1 MVVLEPRGDG
11 GKGSLGKVA
20 PAGCGGSVVWE
31 AATRVDLIN
40 GGTWIAPCAPA
51 TCAKSQGLAGSG
63 ASVGGRGVRVSVS
76 RATAARNRWW
86 DLGGSPQSSADS
98 DLGWLRGRLFGAP

>member
-1 MVVLEPRGDG
+1 VVVLEPRGDG

-76 RATAARNRWW
+76 RATAARNRWGQW
-86 DLGGSPQSSADS
+86 SADS